1 MVTKCRWVVEVTNSF
16 LKQSFKA
23 LDKVKNSAL
32 PHTLDDYRIA
42 GALINK
48 FFKRLY
54 SDDDNIEVADRM
66 KAKLHTPNTLEV
78 LVREKSLHKKS
89 LYKRIENESLVD
101 FPKLT
106 REVIINQ
113 ITFGTY
119 QLKQSLGYLAEHFN
133 KGDLE
138 IMINNDIE
146 FL

>member
-54 SDDDNIEVADRM
+54 SDDDNIEFADRM

-78 LVREKSLHKKS
+78 
-89 LYKRIENESLVD
+89 
-101 FPKLT
+101 
-106 REVIINQ
+106 
-113 ITFGTY
+113 
-119 QLKQSLGYLAEHFN
+119 
-133 KGDLE
+133 
-138 IMINNDIE
+138 
-146 FL
+146 